1 MIATT
6 TFWLCRWIDMRN
18 SNVKRIHMFCP
29 RRYTPVPEIGG
40 LVAARPLP
48 TTGMTAS
55 SSCEVGFLYMSI
67 EMNIVTCVH
76 RQPHTA
82 SIPGTPGSEGIK
94 KNGAAA
100 GRFKKML
107 CFITRFEFM
116 ARNNVRT
123 CKLVRTHQGH
133 VRMHAC
139 YSMVYYICT
148 IHNGAAGA

>member
-1 MIATT
+1 
-6 TFWLCRWIDMRN
+6 
-18 SNVKRIHMFCP
+18 MFCP

-40 LVAARPLP
+40 LVAARTLP

-94 KNGAAA
+94 KNGAVA

-123 CKLVRTHQGH
+123 CKFGLVRGT
-133 VRMHAC
+133 HAC
-139 YSMVYYICT
+139 YSMHGLLCT
-148 IHNGAAGA
+148 TAKQARA